1 MVSAT
6 VLETAVATET
16 STCHK
21 PSQRQFYPPHMWKQK
36 EQPVKF
42 DQRNHPW
49 SYRSDSPQKGTI
61 TPAKIFWCYK
71 RLQKDAFSRKKI
83 LPIYILTKVCPGFQD
98 SVWPRPFIINLSTV
112 FTPAV
117 ELYRLRTAMGTGKKS
132 PKRPSSISSDFI
144 SIFSWKHQ
152 TCWCYI
158 NYILYI
164 YIIWKYKS
172 CETAIIDGNS
182 HFVSPH
188 GISGF
193 CTNRTSKVG
202 QRLGNTS
209 TITIARHST
218 NGKFLFENPAFFL

>member
-71 RLQKDAFSRKKI
+71 RLQKDAFSMKKI

-112 FTPAV
+112 FTPPLNFIVFEQPWAQ
-117 ELYRLRTAMGTGKKS
+117 GKNHQKGQAPS
-132 PKRPSSISSDFI
+132 PQISFQSSVGNIKHVGFI
-144 SIFSWKHQ
+144 
-152 TCWCYI
+152 YI
-158 NYILYI
+158 YILYSINKILYNII
-164 YIIWKYKS
+164 YHII
-172 CETAIIDGNS
+172 
-182 HFVSPH
+182 
-188 GISGF
+188 
-193 CTNRTSKVG
+193 
-202 QRLGNTS
+202 
-209 TITIARHST
+209 
-218 NGKFLFENPAFFL
+218 